1 VVSSVALF
9 AHQGGWDEVL
19 LVVGPLMIIGGL
31 LHLANRRLKKRL
43 AELETSSDSAI
54 TEPTPDSQ

>member
-1 VVSSVALF
+1 VVSSVTVF

-19 LVVGPLMIIGGL
+19 LVVGPLVIIGGL

-43 AELETSSDSAI
+43 AELEADPHAEGADPSRDSM
-54 TEPTPDSQ
+54 